1 MKKQH
6 STEDKLF
13 KTSLKVTA
21 LEKEVVGLKSQRDKL
36 LKIISNEA
44 DNKSKL
50 QAKLDEIDE
59 LIESNLKA
67 NTNGKIK

>member
-44 DNKSKL
+44 DKKSKL